1 MDVPTKSMTTA
12 QRAPISLSR
21 GHKLRTYLDNL

>member
-1 MDVPTKSMTTA
+1 MRGLRKQADA
-12 QRAPISLSR
+12 QRQRNLRR